1 MANVDQFE
9 AETELTTER
18 SGLLAAPSQAIS
30 KVRETIDQP
39 GFRRAF
45 PTLLAS
51 LTAVAAVILYISMQK
66 PEMTTLYSSVSES
79 EKSKIIASLQNM
91 GIEIQ
96 VDPVTGDLLVPASVY
111 HQARISLAAQGLPEF
126 SGGGFDSLE
135 NMPLGISRSVEGMKL
150 RQAQE
155 AELGRSVAEISSI
168 QSARVHLAIP
178 EKSVF
183 VRDQTPP
190 TASVFVNLKNGRKLN
205 QTQVLAIT
213 NLVSSSVPALSPSN
227 VSIIDQFGNLLSNS
241 PDDPDQALADSQLE
255 YRMRLENIYRNRIQS
270 LVTPIV
276 GSGNVNAQVNLEI
289 DFTRKEV
296 SQEIVDPDTIAIR
309 SEQNSLNVTA
319 KKDAV
324 GIPGAISNEPPQEA
338 VVNQEQNQ
346 AGLALSNNENQ
357 EEQEKFETKSSTDLK
372 NYEVSKTY
380 ETVKNP
386 SNLITRIDA
395 ALLIRDRKVIN
406 PDTGEETFEPVPAEV
421 ITQVENLVKSALGI
435 KPERGDTLT
444 VTSQPFVEEFK
455 GFVTKWYEG
464 AWFRSMVE
472 KTLLVLLIGIVALG
486 VVRPMLNKI
495 LVPTAS
501 TNSVMELYAEAETM
515 AEVAAKRAT
524 ETEAVEVDEGE
535 SLDEIKAKLKPKKKG
550 GISADMLDTANTYD
564 DKVALRRIA
573 TLETVEPGA
582 IKELER
588 VMKAKFAANTSLR
601 ASQIGG
607 VKAAAKIMNFT
618 KTEMEA
624 RILNAI
630 KKEDRDLMAEIQDN
644 MFVFENLGGS
654 DERSFR
660 PF

>member
-9 AETELTTER
+9 AETAQDTQRT
-18 SGLLAAPSQAIS
+18 SLLAAPTQALA
-30 KVRETIDQP
+30 KVRETMEQP

-66 PEMTTLYSSVSES
+66 PEMTTLYSSVSET
-79 EKSKIIASLQNM
+79 EKSKIIDSLQNM

-96 VDPVTGDLLVPASVY
+96 LDPATGELMVPTNVY
-111 HQARISLAAQGLPEF
+111 HQARISLAAQGLPEY
-126 SGGGFDSLE
+126 SGGGFGSLE
-135 NMPLGISRSVEGMKL
+135 NMPLGISRSVEGLKL

-155 AELGRSVAEISSI
+155 AELGKSITEISSI
-168 QSARVHLAIP
+168 QSARVHLALP

-190 TASVFVNLKNGRKLN
+190 TASVFVNLKNGRKLD
-205 QTQVLAIT
+205 QAQVLAIT
-213 NLVSSSVPALSPSN
+213 NLVSSSVPAMSPSN

-255 YRMRLENIYRNRIQS
+255 YRMRLENIYRNRIKS

-276 GSGNVNAQVNLEI
+276 GSGNINAQVNIEI
-289 DFTRKEV
+289 DFTRKEI
-296 SQEIVDPDTIAIR
+296 SQEIVDPDTIATL

-324 GIPGAISNEPPQEA
+324 GIPGAIANEPPQEA
-338 VVNQEQNQ
+338 TVNQEQNQ
-346 AGLALSNNENQ
+346 AGLAAQVGTGNQVEDEN
-357 EEQEKFETKSSTDLK
+357 FETKSSTNLK
-372 NYEVSKTY
+372 NYEISKTY
-380 ETVKNP
+380 ETVKNS

-395 ALLIRDRKVIN
+395 ALLIRDRTVIS
-406 PDTGEETFEPVPAEV
+406 PDTGEEISEPVSAEV

-435 KPERGDTLT
+435 KPERGDSLT
-444 VTSQPFVEEFK
+444 VTSQPFVEEFQ

-464 AWFRSMVE
+464 VWFRSIVE
-472 KTLLVLLIGIVALG
+472 KTLLVLLIGVVALG

-501 TNSVMELYAEAETM
+501 TNSVVELYAEAETM
-515 AEVAAKRAT
+515 AAVAAKRAT

-564 DKVALRRIA
+564 DKVALVRIIVTDEA
-573 TLETVEPGA
+573 GRVANVFKQLMREDLEVL
-582 IKELER
+582 K
-588 VMKAKFAANTSLR
+588 
-601 ASQIGG
+601 
-607 VKAAAKIMNFT
+607 
-618 KTEMEA
+618 
-624 RILNAI
+624 
-630 KKEDRDLMAEIQDN
+630 
-644 MFVFENLGGS
+644 
-654 DERSFR
+654 
-660 PF
+660 

>member
-205 QTQVLAIT
+205 QTQVVAIT

-276 GSGNVNAQVNLEI
+276 GSGNINAQVNLEI

-338 VVNQEQNQ
+338 TVNQEQNQ

-455 GFVTKWYEG
+455 GFVTQWYEG

-564 DKVALRRIA
+564 DKVALVRIIVTDEA
-573 TLETVEPGA
+573 GRVANVFKQMMREDLEVL
-582 IKELER
+582 K
-588 VMKAKFAANTSLR
+588 
-601 ASQIGG
+601 
-607 VKAAAKIMNFT
+607 
-618 KTEMEA
+618 
-624 RILNAI
+624 
-630 KKEDRDLMAEIQDN
+630 
-644 MFVFENLGGS
+644 
-654 DERSFR
+654 
-660 PF
+660 

>member
-79 EKSKIIASLQNM
+79 EKSKMIASLQNM

-96 VDPVTGDLLVPASVY
+96 VDPVTGDLLVPANVY

-183 VRDQTPP
+183 VRDQSPP

-276 GSGNVNAQVNLEI
+276 GSGNINAQVNLEI

-296 SQEIVDPDTIAIR
+296 SQEIVDPDTIALR

-372 NYEVSKTY
+372 NYEVGKTY

-564 DKVALRRIA
+564 DKVALVRIIVTDEA
-573 TLETVEPGA
+573 GRVANVFKQMMREDLEVL
-582 IKELER
+582 K
-588 VMKAKFAANTSLR
+588 
-601 ASQIGG
+601 
-607 VKAAAKIMNFT
+607 
-618 KTEMEA
+618 
-624 RILNAI
+624 
-630 KKEDRDLMAEIQDN
+630 
-644 MFVFENLGGS
+644 
-654 DERSFR
+654 
-660 PF
+660 

>member
-9 AETELTTER
+9 AENALNTQR
-18 SGLLAAPSQAIS
+18 NGLLAAPTQALA
-30 KVRETIDQP
+30 KVRETIEQP

-66 PEMTTLYSSVSES
+66 PEMTTLFSSVSEA
-79 EKSKIIASLQNM
+79 EKSKIIDSLKNM

-96 VDPVTGDLLVPASVY
+96 VDPVTGELLVPGDVY

-135 NMPLGISRSVEGMKL
+135 NMPLGISRSVEGVRL

-155 AELGRSVAEISSI
+155 AELGRSITEISSI
-168 QSARVHLAIP
+168 QSARVHLALP
-178 EKSVF
+178 EKSAF

-190 TASVFVNLKNGRKLN
+190 TASVFVSLKNGRKLD
-205 QTQVLAIT
+205 QTQVLAVT
-213 NLVSSSVPALSPSN
+213 NLVSSSVPAMNPSN
-227 VSIIDQFGNLLSNS
+227 VSIIDQFGNLLSNA

-276 GSGNVNAQVNLEI
+276 GSGNVNAQVNIEI
-289 DFTRKEV
+289 DFTRKEI
-296 SQEIVDPDTIAIR
+296 SQEIVDPDTIATL

-338 VVNQEQNQ
+338 AVNQEQNQ
-346 AGLALSNNENQ
+346 AGLASNDNQ
-357 EEQEKFETKSSTDLK
+357 SEPEKFETKSSTNLK

-380 ETVKNP
+380 ETVRNS

-395 ALLIRDRKVIN
+395 AILIRDRKVIN
-406 PDTGEETFEPVPAEV
+406 PDTGEEVSEPVPAEV

-435 KPERGDTLT
+435 KQDRGDSLT
-444 VTSQPFVEEFK
+444 VSSQPFVEEFD
-455 GFVTKWYEG
+455 GFVSKWYEG
-464 AWFRSMVE
+464 AWFRSIVE
-472 KTLLVLLIGIVALG
+472 KTLLVLLIGVVALG

-564 DKVALRRIA
+564 DKVALVRIIVTDEA
-573 TLETVEPGA
+573 GRVANVFKQLMREDLEVL
-582 IKELER
+582 K
-588 VMKAKFAANTSLR
+588 
-601 ASQIGG
+601 
-607 VKAAAKIMNFT
+607 
-618 KTEMEA
+618 
-624 RILNAI
+624 
-630 KKEDRDLMAEIQDN
+630 
-644 MFVFENLGGS
+644 
-654 DERSFR
+654 
-660 PF
+660 

>member
-276 GSGNVNAQVNLEI
+276 GSGNINAQVNLEI

-346 AGLALSNNENQ
+346 AGLALSSNENQ

-421 ITQVENLVKSALGI
+421 ITQVENLIKSALGI

-564 DKVALRRIA
+564 DKVALVRIIVTDEA
-573 TLETVEPGA
+573 GRVANVFKQMMREDLEVL
-582 IKELER
+582 K
-588 VMKAKFAANTSLR
+588 
-601 ASQIGG
+601 
-607 VKAAAKIMNFT
+607 
-618 KTEMEA
+618 
-624 RILNAI
+624 
-630 KKEDRDLMAEIQDN
+630 
-644 MFVFENLGGS
+644 
-654 DERSFR
+654 
-660 PF
+660 

>member
-1 MANVDQFE
+1 MANVEQFQNE
-9 AETELTTER
+9 APLVTQRT
-18 SGLLAAPSQAIS
+18 GILATSSNAVARI
-30 KVRETIDQP
+30 REAIDQP

-51 LTAVAAVILYISMQK
+51 LTAVAAIVLYWGMQK
-66 PEMTTLYSSVSES
+66 PEMTTLYSSLSES
-79 EKSKIIASLQNM
+79 EKSRVLNSLKNM
-91 GIEIQ
+91 GVDVQLDPATGEI
-96 VDPVTGDLLVPASVY
+96 LVPADEY
-111 HQARISLAAQGLPEF
+111 HQSRISLAAQGLPEF
-126 SGGGFDSLE
+126 AGSEMNNLDNL
-135 NMPLGISRSVEGMKL
+135 PLGISRSVEGVRL
-150 RQAQE
+150 RQVQE
-155 AELGRSVAEISSI
+155 AELAKSITEISSVKA
-168 QSARVHLAIP
+168 SRVHLALP

-190 TASVFVNLKNGRKLN
+190 TASVFVNLKNGRKLDK
-205 QTQVLAIT
+205 TQILAIT
-213 NLVSSSVPALSPSN
+213 NLVSSSVPGMNPGN
-227 VSIIDQFGNLLSNS
+227 VSIVDQFGNLLSNS
-241 PDDPDQALADSQLE
+241 PDDPDQVLADSQLE
-255 YRMRLENIYRNRIQS
+255 YRMKLENIYRNRIQS

-276 GSGNVNAQVNLEI
+276 GSNNVNAQVNLEI
-289 DFTRKEV
+289 DFTRREV
-296 SQEIVDPDTIAIR
+296 SQEIVDPDSSATL

-346 AGLALSNNENQ
+346 AGLALSNNESQ
-357 EEQEKFETKSSTDLK
+357 EAQEKFETKSSTDLK

-421 ITQVENLVKSALGI
+421 ITQVENLIKSALGI

-564 DKVALRRIA
+564 DKVALVRIIVTDEA
-573 TLETVEPGA
+573 GRVANVFKQMMREDLEVL
-582 IKELER
+582 K
-588 VMKAKFAANTSLR
+588 
-601 ASQIGG
+601 
-607 VKAAAKIMNFT
+607 
-618 KTEMEA
+618 
-624 RILNAI
+624 
-630 KKEDRDLMAEIQDN
+630 
-644 MFVFENLGGS
+644 
-654 DERSFR
+654 
-660 PF
+660 

>member
-9 AETELTTER
+9 NETALVTPR
-18 SGLLAAPSQAIS
+18 QGIMAMPSSAIA
-30 KVRETIDQP
+30 KVRETLDEP

-66 PEMTTLYSSVSES
+66 PEMTTLYSSVSEA
-79 EKSKIIASLQNM
+79 EKSKMIDSLKNM

-96 VDPVTGDLLVPASVY
+96 LDPVTGDLLVPADLY

-126 SGGGFDSLE
+126 SGGGFSSLD
-135 NMPLGISRSVEGMKL
+135 NMPLGVSRSVEGVKL
-150 RQAQE
+150 RQSHE
-155 AELGRSVAEISSI
+155 AELSKSITEISSI
-168 QSARVHLAIP
+168 QSSRVHLALP

-190 TASVFVNLKNGRKLN
+190 TASVFVNLKNGRKLD

-213 NLVSSSVPALSPSN
+213 NLVSSSVPGMNPSE
-227 VSIIDQFGNLLSNS
+227 VSIIDQFGNLLTNA
-241 PDDPDQALADSQLE
+241 PDDPDQVLADNQLE
-255 YRMRLENIYRNRIQS
+255 YRMKLESIYRSRIQS

-276 GSGNVNAQVNLEI
+276 GASNINAQVNLEI

-296 SQEIVDPDTIAIR
+296 SQEIVDPDTIATL

-324 GIPGAISNEPPQEA
+324 GIPGAISNEPPREA
-338 VVNQEQNQ
+338 AVTQEQNQ
-346 AGLALSNNENQ
+346 AGLANNANEV
-357 EEQEKFETKSSTDLK
+357 EQEKFETKSSTNLR
-372 NYEVSKTY
+372 NYEISKTY

-386 SNLITRIDA
+386 SNVITRIDA

-406 PDTGEETFEPVPAEV
+406 QETGAEEFEPVPDEV
-421 ITQVENLVKSALGI
+421 IEQVKNLVSSALGI
-435 KPERGDTLT
+435 KPDRGDTLT
-444 VTSQPFVEEFK
+444 ITSQPFVEEFE

-472 KTLLVLLIGIVALG
+472 NALLVLLIGVVALG

-564 DKVALRRIA
+564 DKVALVRIIVTDEA
-573 TLETVEPGA
+573 GRVANVFKQMMREDLEVL
-582 IKELER
+582 K
-588 VMKAKFAANTSLR
+588 
-601 ASQIGG
+601 
-607 VKAAAKIMNFT
+607 
-618 KTEMEA
+618 
-624 RILNAI
+624 
-630 KKEDRDLMAEIQDN
+630 
-644 MFVFENLGGS
+644 
-654 DERSFR
+654 
-660 PF
+660 

>member
-205 QTQVLAIT
+205 QTQVVAIT
-213 NLVSSSVPALSPSN
+213 NLVSSSVPGLSPSN

-276 GSGNVNAQVNLEI
+276 GSGNINAQVNLEI

-346 AGLALSNNENQ
+346 AGLALSSNENQ

-421 ITQVENLVKSALGI
+421 ITQVENLIKSALGI

-564 DKVALRRIA
+564 DKVALVRIIVTDEA
-573 TLETVEPGA
+573 GRVANVFKQMMREDLEVL
-582 IKELER
+582 K
-588 VMKAKFAANTSLR
+588 
-601 ASQIGG
+601 
-607 VKAAAKIMNFT
+607 
-618 KTEMEA
+618 
-624 RILNAI
+624 
-630 KKEDRDLMAEIQDN
+630 
-644 MFVFENLGGS
+644 
-654 DERSFR
+654 
-660 PF
+660 

>member
-241 PDDPDQALADSQLE
+241 PDDPDQELADSQLE

-276 GSGNVNAQVNLEI
+276 GSGNINAQVNIEI

-296 SQEIVDPDTIAIR
+296 SQEIVDPDTIAVR

-421 ITQVENLVKSALGI
+421 ITQVENLIKSALGI

-564 DKVALRRIA
+564 DKVALVRIIVTDEA
-573 TLETVEPGA
+573 GRVANVFKQMMREDLEVL
-582 IKELER
+582 K
-588 VMKAKFAANTSLR
+588 
-601 ASQIGG
+601 
-607 VKAAAKIMNFT
+607 
-618 KTEMEA
+618 
-624 RILNAI
+624 
-630 KKEDRDLMAEIQDN
+630 
-644 MFVFENLGGS
+644 
-654 DERSFR
+654 
-660 PF
+660 

>member
-9 AETELTTER
+9 AENAVANQRT
-18 SGLLAAPSQAIS
+18 GLLAAPTQALS
-30 KVRETIDQP
+30 RVRETLDQP

-51 LTAVAAVILYISMQK
+51 LTAIAAVILYISMQQ
-66 PEMTTLYSSVSES
+66 PAMTTLYSSVSEA
-79 EKSKIIASLQNM
+79 EKSKIIDSLKNM
-91 GIEIQ
+91 GIEVQ
-96 VDPVTGDLLVPASVY
+96 LDPATGEILVPGNVY
-111 HQARISLAAQGLPEF
+111 HQARISLAAQGLPEY
-126 SGGGFDSLE
+126 SGGGFDALD
-135 NMPLGISRSVEGMKL
+135 NMPLGISRSVEGVKL

-155 AELGRSVAEISSI
+155 AELSKSITEISSI
-168 QSARVHLAIP
+168 QSARVHLALP

-190 TASVFVNLKNGRKLN
+190 TASVFVSLNNGRKLD

-213 NLVSSSVPALSPSN
+213 NLVSSSVPAMSPSN
-227 VSIIDQFGNLLSNS
+227 VSIIDQFGNLLSNA

-276 GSGNVNAQVNLEI
+276 GAGNVNAQVNLEI
-289 DFTRKEV
+289 DFTRKEI
-296 SQEIVDPDTIAIR
+296 SQEIVDPDTYATL

-319 KKDAV
+319 KKDSV

-338 VVNQEQNQ
+338 TVNQEQNQ
-346 AGLALSNNENQ
+346 AGLATNDPAA
-357 EEQEKFETKSSTDLK
+357 EEEKFETKSSTNLK

-380 ETVKNP
+380 ETVKNS

-395 ALLIRDRKVIN
+395 ALLIRDRKVVN
-406 PDTGEETFEPVPAEV
+406 PDTGLTAYEPVPQEV

-435 KPERGDTLT
+435 KQERGDSLT
-444 VTSQPFVEEFK
+444 VTSQPFVEEFE

-464 AWFRSMVE
+464 AWFRSIVE
-472 KTLLVLLIGIVALG
+472 KTLLVLLIGVVALG

-535 SLDEIKAKLKPKKKG
+535 SLDEIKAKLKPKKKAG
-550 GISADMLDTANTYD
+550 VSADMLDTANTYD
-564 DKVALRRIA
+564 DKVALVRIIVTEEA
-573 TLETVEPGA
+573 SRVANVFKQLMREDLEVL
-582 IKELER
+582 K
-588 VMKAKFAANTSLR
+588 
-601 ASQIGG
+601 
-607 VKAAAKIMNFT
+607 
-618 KTEMEA
+618 
-624 RILNAI
+624 
-630 KKEDRDLMAEIQDN
+630 
-644 MFVFENLGGS
+644 
-654 DERSFR
+654 
-660 PF
+660 

>member
-9 AETELTTER
+9 AETAQDTQRT
-18 SGLLAAPSQAIS
+18 SLLAAPTQALA
-30 KVRETIDQP
+30 KVRETMEQP

-66 PEMTTLYSSVSES
+66 PEMTTLYSSVSET
-79 EKSKIIASLQNM
+79 EKSKIIDSLQNM

-96 VDPVTGDLLVPASVY
+96 LDPATGELMVPTNVY
-111 HQARISLAAQGLPEF
+111 HQARISLAAQGLPEY
-126 SGGGFDSLE
+126 SGGGFGSLE
-135 NMPLGISRSVEGMKL
+135 NMPLGISRSVEGLKL

-155 AELGRSVAEISSI
+155 AELGKSITEISSI
-168 QSARVHLAIP
+168 QSARVHLALP

-190 TASVFVNLKNGRKLN
+190 TASVFVSLKNGRKID

-213 NLVSSSVPALSPSN
+213 NLVSSSVPAMSPSN

-255 YRMRLENIYRNRIQS
+255 YRMRLENIYRNRIKS

-276 GSGNVNAQVNLEI
+276 GSGNINAQVNIEI
-289 DFTRKEV
+289 DFTRKEI
-296 SQEIVDPDTIAIR
+296 SQEIVDPDTTATL

-324 GIPGAISNEPPQEA
+324 GIPGAIANEPPQEA
-338 VVNQEQNQ
+338 TVNQEQNQ
-346 AGLALSNNENQ
+346 AGLAAQVGTGNQ
-357 EEQEKFETKSSTDLK
+357 VEEEKFETKSSTNLK

-380 ETVKNP
+380 ETVKNS

-395 ALLIRDRKVIN
+395 ALLIRDRTVIS
-406 PDTGEETFEPVPAEV
+406 PDTGEEISEPVSAEV

-435 KPERGDTLT
+435 KPERGDSLT
-444 VTSQPFVEEFK
+444 VTSQPFVEEFQ

-464 AWFRSMVE
+464 VWFRSIVE
-472 KTLLVLLIGIVALG
+472 KTLLVLLIGVVALG

-501 TNSVMELYAEAETM
+501 TNSVVELYAEAETM
-515 AEVAAKRAT
+515 AAVAAKRAT

-564 DKVALRRIA
+564 DKVALVRIIVTDEA
-573 TLETVEPGA
+573 GRVANVFKQLMREDLEVL
-582 IKELER
+582 K
-588 VMKAKFAANTSLR
+588 
-601 ASQIGG
+601 
-607 VKAAAKIMNFT
+607 
-618 KTEMEA
+618 
-624 RILNAI
+624 
-630 KKEDRDLMAEIQDN
+630 
-644 MFVFENLGGS
+644 
-654 DERSFR
+654 
-660 PF
+660 

>member
-126 SGGGFDSLE
+126 SGGGIDSLE

-205 QTQVLAIT
+205 QTQVVAIT

-276 GSGNVNAQVNLEI
+276 GSGNINAQVNLEI

-309 SEQNSLNVTA
+309 SQQNSLNVTA

-338 VVNQEQNQ
+338 TVNQEQNQ

-455 GFVTKWYEG
+455 GFVTQWYEG
-464 AWFRSMVE
+464 TWFRSMVE

-564 DKVALRRIA
+564 DKVALVRIIVTDEA
-573 TLETVEPGA
+573 GRVANVFKQMMREDLEVL
-582 IKELER
+582 K
-588 VMKAKFAANTSLR
+588 
-601 ASQIGG
+601 
-607 VKAAAKIMNFT
+607 
-618 KTEMEA
+618 
-624 RILNAI
+624 
-630 KKEDRDLMAEIQDN
+630 
-644 MFVFENLGGS
+644 
-654 DERSFR
+654 
-660 PF
+660 

>member
-79 EKSKIIASLQNM
+79 EKSKMIASLQNM

-205 QTQVLAIT
+205 QTQVVAIT

-276 GSGNVNAQVNLEI
+276 GSGNINAQVNLEI

-296 SQEIVDPDTIAIR
+296 SQEIVDPDTIAVR

-338 VVNQEQNQ
+338 TVNQEQNQ

-455 GFVTKWYEG
+455 GFVTQWYEG

-564 DKVALRRIA
+564 DKVALVRIIVTDEA
-573 TLETVEPGA
+573 GRVANVFKQMMREDLEVL
-582 IKELER
+582 K
-588 VMKAKFAANTSLR
+588 
-601 ASQIGG
+601 
-607 VKAAAKIMNFT
+607 
-618 KTEMEA
+618 
-624 RILNAI
+624 
-630 KKEDRDLMAEIQDN
+630 
-644 MFVFENLGGS
+644 
-654 DERSFR
+654 
-660 PF
+660 

>member
-205 QTQVLAIT
+205 QTQVVAIT
-213 NLVSSSVPALSPSN
+213 NLVSSSVPGLSPSN

-276 GSGNVNAQVNLEI
+276 GSGNINAQVNLEI

-338 VVNQEQNQ
+338 TVNQEQNQ
-346 AGLALSNNENQ
+346 AGLALSSNENQ
-357 EEQEKFETKSSTDLK
+357 EDQEKFETKSSTDLK

-455 GFVTKWYEG
+455 GFVTQWYEG

-564 DKVALRRIA
+564 DKVALVRIIVTDEA
-573 TLETVEPGA
+573 GRVANVFKQMMREDLEVL
-582 IKELER
+582 K
-588 VMKAKFAANTSLR
+588 
-601 ASQIGG
+601 
-607 VKAAAKIMNFT
+607 
-618 KTEMEA
+618 
-624 RILNAI
+624 
-630 KKEDRDLMAEIQDN
+630 
-644 MFVFENLGGS
+644 
-654 DERSFR
+654 
-660 PF
+660 